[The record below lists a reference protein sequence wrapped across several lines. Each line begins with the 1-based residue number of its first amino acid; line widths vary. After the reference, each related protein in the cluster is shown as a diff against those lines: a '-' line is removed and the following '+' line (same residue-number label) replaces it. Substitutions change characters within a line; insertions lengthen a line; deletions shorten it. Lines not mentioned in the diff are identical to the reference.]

1 MDFKSKFTLEARKAE
16 AVKIMSKHPDR
27 IPVICEKSPQCS
39 VQIPDIDKIKFLT
52 PKEMV
57 FGQFVFVVRKRIQI
71 KPSQAIF
78 LFINNTILPHSG
90 DTMTNVYEK
99 YVDSDGFLY
108 CKYSGENTFGE
119 QLSPA

>member
-16 AVKIMSKHPDR
+16 AVKIMGKHPDR
-27 IPVICEKSPQCS
+27 IPVICEKSAQCS

-52 PKEMV
+52 PKDMV
-57 FGQFVFVVRKRIQI
+57 FGQFVYVVRKRIYI

-78 LFINNTILPHSG
+78 LFINNTTLPHSS
-90 DTMTNVYEK
+90 DTMTSVYEK
-99 YVDSDGFLY
+99 YADPDGFLY

-119 QLSPA
+119 NHA